1 MPAVSNITEDSRV
14 LRNGRIIPTV
24 VQKKVD
30 ASGSQQVQIG
40 SPVVNKSIEQPGGA
54 NVNSDIDEVLKLIK
68 RSEYK
73 VVDQLM
79 QTPSKI

>member
-1 MPAVSNITEDSRV
+1 MTAVSNITEDSRV
-14 LRNGRIIPTV
+14 LRNGRIIPTA

-30 ASGSQQVQIG
+30 ASGSQHVQIG

-73 VVDQLM
+73 
-79 QTPSKI
+79 